1 MVWFNFAQNTFEMQ
15 LHYTGMLKIC
25 RTCIVLVMLLLVTGI
40 SDPSAQRANK
50 IQTCKIISY
59 NIRLDTE
66 DDGVNAWPL
75 RKERVVKLLKSYK
88 PDVFGLQEAMFHQME
103 FISNKM
109 PGYERVGLCR
119 DDGKTEGEASP
130 VYFNKSKF
138 RMGRSGTFWLSE
150 TPSVVGSR
158 GWDAACNRVVSWV
171 ELFPLK
177 AGEKPFVVF
186 NTHFD
191 HMGEMARRNSAKLI
205 LHAVDSLAKDMNVI
219 ITGDFNSKPADEP
232 IRIINESKEPKLLNA
247 RLIALKKSDPG
258 YTFTGFSVKD
268 HETEQ
273 IDYVFVNEGQMVSDY
288 KVDERS
294 KNGFYPSDHLAVIV
308 TVIL

>member
-1 MVWFNFAQNTFEMQ
+1 MRYSIKQITKAVIFAGLF
-15 LHYTGMLKIC
+15 
-25 RTCIVLVMLLLVTGI
+25 LLIFGI
-40 SDPSAQRANK
+40 GNNNAGDK
-50 IQTCKIISY
+50 KHIQTCKIISY

-88 PDVFGLQEAMFHQME
+88 PDVFGLQEALFHQME

-119 DDGKTEGEASP
+119 DNGKTEGEASP

-158 GWDAACNRVVSWV
+158 GWDAACNRVVTWV

-177 AGEKPFVVF
+177 AGGKPFVVF

-232 IRIINESKEPKLLNA
+232 IRIINDSKEPKLLNA

-268 HETEQ
+268 HQSEQ

-294 KNGFYPSDHLAVIV
+294 KNGFYPSDHLPVIV
-308 TVIL
+308 DVILK